1 MREPGVKCSRQQ
13 GQQVPTELSGCSR
26 NSKEASATRMQ
37 CAVGRGRVLPDLAGR
52 GEDLILCVMG
62 SLGELEMVE

>member
-1 MREPGVKCSRQQ
+1 MLQAARAAGP
-13 GQQVPTELSGCSR
+13 ELSGCSR

-62 SLGELEMVE
+62 RLGELEMVE